1 MISEDLS
8 MRDHAFS
15 SAPPSVTRLRV
26 SGFAKSLAH
35 THPYFI
41 SVRHTCIYPLF
52 LLAVLFVL
60 HGKRQM
66 TPIIH
71 ALTFFPHNTVSL
83 RLVSCSWIERGLNG
97 ETPQKVKV
105 FCRVSISC
113 AEALIF
119 SLKTALAFTRL
130 RLQRYG
136 LNLIPANTVKNR

>member
-1 MISEDLS
+1 MNINNLLKNRSIQRADCRGICIIIPLPAKTKFCVFWICEFRVMISEDLS

-83 RLVSCSWIERGLNG
+83 RLVSCSWIERGFKWRN
-97 ETPQKVKV
+97 P
-105 FCRVSISC
+105 CNVS
-113 AEALIF
+113 
-119 SLKTALAFTRL
+119 
-130 RLQRYG
+130 
-136 LNLIPANTVKNR
+136 